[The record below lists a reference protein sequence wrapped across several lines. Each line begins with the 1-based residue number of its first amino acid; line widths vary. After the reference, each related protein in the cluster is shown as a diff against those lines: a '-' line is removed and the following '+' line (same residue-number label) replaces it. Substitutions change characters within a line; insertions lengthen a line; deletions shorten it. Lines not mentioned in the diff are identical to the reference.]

1 MNGRMKFRMKNFGEV
16 ELEYSDVSIDDLK
29 GCAELYREQY
39 NWLKGEI
46 KTLTDGEAE
55 EIGKKIL
62 NVAKNLGIHFHKV
75 DSEIRESEA
84 EKAEKDFDAN
94 MRAAKFSRDAAYRE
108 GEKLAN
114 KPERENRKL
123 NTFGK

>member
-1 MNGRMKFRMKNFGEV
+1 MNGRAKIRMKNFGEV
-16 ELEYSDVSIDDLK
+16 ELEYSDVSVDDLK
-29 GCAELYREQY
+29 GCMALYKEQY
-39 NWLKGEI
+39 GWLKSEI

-62 NVAKNLGIHFHKV
+62 DIAKNLGIHFNKV

-84 EKAEKDFDAN
+84 EKAERDFDAN
-94 MRAAKFSRDAAYRE
+94 MRAAKFSRDVAYRH

-114 KPERENRKL
+114 RLSERKE
-123 NTFGK
+123 

>member
-1 MNGRMKFRMKNFGEV
+1 MNGRAKIRLKNFGEV
-16 ELEYSDVSIDDLK
+16 ELEYSDVSIDDLR
-29 GCAELYREQY
+29 GCAELYKQQY
-39 NWLKGEI
+39 SWLKGEI

-62 NVAKNLGIHFHKV
+62 NVVKNLGIHFHKV
-75 DSEIRESEA
+75 DSELRESEA
-84 EKAEKDFDAN
+84 EKAEKDFSAN
-94 MRAAKFSRDAAYRE
+94 VHAAKFSRDAAYRE

-114 KPERENRKL
+114 KPERESRKP